1 MILSETKITQ
11 YAALYGIDY
20 SMIYMRHNNTIY
32 GHNPDN
38 YDNYYGRLFISLYTV
53 YDFIDELRPIKD
65 IKWLLK

>member
-20 SMIYMRHNNTIY
+20 PLIYMRHRNTVY
-32 GHNPDN
+32 AHGSY
-38 YDNYYGRLFISLYTV
+38 YDYGRLFISSYTV
-53 YDFIDELRPIKD
+53 YDFITELRPIKD